1 MELETDEL
9 PPYKLEFTALRK
21 GNITEEHGIKLI
33 RSVLCLPKNR
43 PSEV

>member
-21 GNITEEHGIKLI
+21 GNITESHGINTKYA
-33 RSVLCLPKNR
+33 VFTQEPA
-43 PSEV
+43 